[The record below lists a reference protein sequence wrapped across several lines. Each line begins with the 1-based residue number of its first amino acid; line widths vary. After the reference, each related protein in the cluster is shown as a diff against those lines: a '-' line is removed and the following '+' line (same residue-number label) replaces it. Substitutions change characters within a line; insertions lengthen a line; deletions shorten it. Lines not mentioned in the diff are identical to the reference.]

1 MGEPILNDT
10 KIDAIGEIHNISMG
24 SAAIAIS
31 NMISSTVDITTPHVR
46 VCKAREVAVDK
57 LSDEVQGIL
66 FNEGED
72 SVFVKIN
79 YISGITG
86 TSVLVLNPK
95 DVQVIVQKL
104 MGMPADPSADFQFD
118 EMSLSAISEVMN
130 QMMGASATAMSQML
144 GTPIDISPPETKVSK
159 DKNLLFEMQGVS
171 PDDNVCAVAFDLK
184 IDDDINSK
192 FVTLLTIELANSMVS
207 KMFSENIGEGAEEA
221 ASSGGA
227 SSGNR
232 PALDSMQCDAIGELQ
247 NMMMGAGATALSNF
261 INGKV
266 WITTPHVKVSK
277 AGEVNFNDLEP
288 SICVK
293 IDFVK
298 GIHGSSILVLKQSD
312 VQLIINKLMGMPMVV
327 DENFVF
333 DEMSMSAVCEIMNQ
347 MMGASATTLSE
358 VMNTPTDIST
368 PEAMTVESAADI
380 LKLNGIEKDDTVC
393 AVTFDLT
400 IDDAINSHFATMLSL
415 DLANKMAD
423 SMLGG
428 YGGDIEFEPEPEPAP
443 APAAPT
449 PQPAPAPAPAPK
461 PAAAPQPA
469 APKAEKKKAPPKPRA
484 ESRVAPSSAQVQS
497 YDMGSFD
504 EDEGDFLTREQYSN
518 LKPLLDVPMEVSVR
532 IGTTQKRIEEV
543 SDFTKGTIIELD
555 TMANEPVD
563 IMVNGNLLARGE
575 VVVVDDNFAV
585 RITEIVK

>member
-1 MGEPILNDT
+1 MGEPILNAT

-46 VCKAREVAVDK
+46 VCQAQEVAIDK
-57 LSDEVQGIL
+57 LSNEVSGIL

-104 MGMPADPSADFQFD
+104 MGMPADPTADFTFD

-144 GTPIDISPPETKVSK
+144 GTPIDISPPETKVSQ
-159 DKNLLFEMQGVS
+159 DKNLLFELQGVS
-171 PDDNVCAVAFDLK
+171 PEDNVCAVAFDLK
-184 IDDDINSK
+184 IDDDIKSK
-192 FVTLLTIELANSMVS
+192 FVTLLTIDLANSMVS
-207 KMFSENIGEGAEEA
+207 RMFQENIGDGAEEA
-221 ASSGGA
+221 ASSGDA
-227 SSGNR
+227 

-266 WITTPHVKVSK
+266 WITTPHVMVSK
-277 AGEVNFNDLEP
+277 AGDVNFDDLEP

-358 VMNTPTDIST
+358 VMNTATDIST
-368 PEAMTVESAADI
+368 PEAMTVESSDDI
-380 LKLNGIEKDDTVC
+380 LKLNGIGKEDTVC

-400 IDDAINSHFATMLSL
+400 IDDVISSHFVTMLSL

-428 YGGDIEFEPEPEPAP
+428 YGGDIEFEPEPDISPTAAPTPAP
-443 APAAPT
+443 APAPT
-449 PQPAPAPAPAPK
+449 PAPKPAPAPAPA
-461 PAAAPQPA
+461 A
-469 APKAEKKKAPPKPRA
+469 APPKPKAKPKPKA
-484 ESRVAPSSAQVQS
+484 ESRVAPSSAPVQP

-504 EDEGDFLTREQYSN
+504 DDEEYLTREQYSN
-518 LKPLLDVPMEVSVR
+518 LKPLLDVPMEVAVR

-563 IMVNGNLLARGE
+563 IMVNGNLMARGE